1 MDCQKI
7 HNRLRQQDCASI
19 CVICEG
25 TVIAGCTFRLHPTVK
40 WIELLLLGVKA
51 GQKKKGL
58 GSAALSKLKEYARE
72 HNYAKIVAYA
82 DLRALGFFYKQ
93 EFKDIEKGD
102 PEHKP
107 VTNLIH
113 RCDRSRLMQWVSPDA
128 APVFKVYRE
137 PSIVTS
143 CEHGEKTDAT

>member
-1 MDCQKI
+1 M
-7 HNRLRQQDCASI
+7 
-19 CVICEG
+19 
-25 TVIAGCTFRLHPTVK
+25 IAGCTFRLHPTVK

-137 PSIVTS
+137 PLIVTS